1 MRLRQHA
8 RCQLSATSDDAAPK
22 EKTGTVYP
30 GGRQK
35 ASARVRRSLMVRM
48 LVSAIVI
55 TAFAIGTQY
64 RELQTLVYTGY
75 LYLVFG
81 LIVLLSFLYFIAL
94 GGEYEYPRRLLRFQL
109 LLDFCVVTTIVA
121 CTGGIYSVF
130 AFLYII
136 VVLEVG
142 ILLSQVESLAAASL
156 SSLLLGGIMVL
167 TDRGVLSATSPFRPV
182 GGEAVSHFVVQIF
195 ALYLTAFISSYWSF
209 RLRRMQI
216 FQRGLLNNMS
226 SGFLIT
232 DESGIVRVIN
242 VAAQR
247 ILGYRLDEALGKSSR
262 DVLRVVGGGADPME
276 TTLRTGEEFSSY
288 EFRAVQRN
296 GQEIPLGITTN
307 LLPGTNGRTDG
318 AIGSFV
324 DLTEVEK
331 MRRELRNQD
340 RLAAIGELAAGLA
353 HEIRNPV
360 AAIRGSVEELEHN
373 LGDTATARSLADI
386 AVRECDQL
394 NQIVTGFLEFA
405 RNSAAAQQTFDLRG
419 LLEETATLLGR
430 EARCTPALDIQCRAD
445 DQPVLVCLD
454 RAQLKQ
460 AFLNI
465 GKNSL
470 EAMPE
475 GGKLTISVE
484 KPDRQSGHVQI
495 VFRDSGLGIP
505 PGEIE
510 RIFEPFFTTKRRGFG
525 MGLAI
530 VQKIISAAGGSVLV
544 SSKEDNGTS
553 VTVVLPLKQ
562 SADQPAEVLSA
573 N

>member
-1 MRLRQHA
+1 MRLRQHV
-8 RCQLSATSDDAAPK
+8 RCPLGGTKDDAAP
-22 EKTGTVYP
+22 EETTVTTYP

-35 ASARVRRSLMVRM
+35 ASARVRRSLMARIF
-48 LVSAIVI
+48 LSAVVI
-55 TAFAIGTQY
+55 AAFVVGTQY

-94 GGEYEYPRRLLRFQL
+94 GGEYEYPKRLLRFQL

-136 VVLEVG
+136 VVVEVG
-142 ILLSQVESLAAASL
+142 ILLSQVESLGAASL
-156 SSLLLGGIMVL
+156 SSVLLGTMVL
-167 TDRGVLSATSPFRPV
+167 LTKHGVLTTTSPFRPI
-182 GGEAVSHFVVQIF
+182 GGETVSHLIVQIF
-195 ALYLTAFISSYWSF
+195 ALFLTAFISSYWSF
-209 RLRRMQI
+209 RLRRMQV
-216 FQRGLLNNMS
+216 FQQGLLNNMS

-232 DESGIVRVIN
+232 DESSIVRVIN

-247 ILGYRLDEALGKSSR
+247 IMGYRLDEALGESSR
-262 DVLRVVGGGADPME
+262 DILRVPGGGADPME
-276 TTLRTGEEFSSY
+276 TTLRTREEFSSY

-296 GQEIPLGITTN
+296 GKQIPLGITTN
-307 LLPGTNGRTDG
+307 LLPGSNGRTDG
-318 AIGSFV
+318 VIGSFV
-324 DLTEVEK
+324 DLTEIEK

-360 AAIRGSVEELEHN
+360 AAIRGSVEELGHN
-373 LGDTATARSLADI
+373 LDDTATAQSLTDI
-386 AVRECDQL
+386 AIRECDQL

-405 RNSAAAQQTFDLRG
+405 RNSTAAQQTFDLRE
-419 LLEETATLLGR
+419 LLEEVAALLGR
-430 EARCTPALDIQCRAD
+430 EARCTPALDVEWRAE
-445 DQPVLVCLD
+445 DQPMLVCLD

-465 GKNSL
+465 GKNAL

-475 GGKLTISVE
+475 GGKLSISVE
-484 KPDRQSGHVQI
+484 KPNGKAGHVQI
-495 VFRDSGLGIP
+495 DFRDSGLGMRP
-505 PGEIE
+505 DEIE
-510 RIFEPFFTTKRRGFG
+510 KIFEPFFTTKKRGFG

-530 VQKIISAAGGSVLV
+530 VQKIISAYGGSVLV
-544 SSKEDNGTS
+544 SSKEGQGTT
-553 VTVVLPLKQ
+553 VTVVLPLKKR
-562 SADQPAEVLSA
+562 AERPVGVGST